1 MILTIYHKYTIICLG
16 SNGVAYNK
24 TDASLSVHELL
35 IRYIFWRHIRDYFA
49 NHKETH
55 KNHNNIKH
63 AITSFIGAVC
73 YCETHF
79 WSDLYVAGNNVGADR
94 PCNKQE

>member
-1 MILTIYHKYTIICLG
+1 MYTIICLG
-16 SNGVAYNK
+16 SSNGVVSNK

-35 IRYIFWRHIRDYFA
+35 IRYIFLRHIRDYFA
-49 NHKETH
+49 NQKETY

-63 AITSFIGAVC
+63 AITSFLGAVC
-73 YCETHF
+73 YCEILL

-94 PCNKQE
+94 PYNKQE